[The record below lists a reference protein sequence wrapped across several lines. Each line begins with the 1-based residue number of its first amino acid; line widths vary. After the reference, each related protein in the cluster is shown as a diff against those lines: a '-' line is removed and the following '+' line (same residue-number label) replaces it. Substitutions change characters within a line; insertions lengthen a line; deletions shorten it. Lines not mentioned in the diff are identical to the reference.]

1 VSDPCDL
8 IILLKE
14 NERKTKMAL
23 IQVQC
28 PFCDTLASVAV
39 NSVEGNE
46 YYNVCI
52 ADQARLIADHA
63 MVAVDVEPS
72 SLDDY
77 CGCGCGY

>member
-1 VSDPCDL
+1 
-8 IILLKE
+8 
-14 NERKTKMAL
+14 MAL

-28 PFCDTLASVAV
+28 PFCSAPATVAV
-39 NSVEGNE
+39 NSVEGDN
-46 YYNVCI
+46 YYNVCV